1 MSKINYFDRI
11 DWTEESITHIS
22 RHNVVPEE
30 VEEGIFDDN
39 PHLRLANVVTTELSP
54 RTIVYCQTAAGRYLF
69 VVITPFTHRSVRVVT
84 ARDMDKS
91 EIAYYKKRRR

>member
-11 DWTEESITHIS
+11 DWTEKSITHIS

-39 PHLRLANVVTTELSP
+39 PRLRLANVVTTELSP

-69 VVITPFTHRSVRVVT
+69 VVITPFTYRSVRVVT

>member
-11 DWTEESITHIS
+11 DWTEKSIAHIS

-30 VEEGIFDDN
+30 VEEGIFDDT
-39 PHLRLANVVTTELSP
+39 PHLRLANVVPTKPSP
-54 RTIVYCQTAAGRYLF
+54 RTIVYCQTSAGRYLF
-69 VVITPFTHRSVRVVT
+69 VVITPLAHRSVRVVT